1 MLKYIYYQ
9 NISYCALWVTTV
21 ATCVILIQSGQ
32 EQVTSKI
39 NLHKLNV
46 LRAVLLKIHILGCDN
61 VCLIPDFVE
70 GCRAYIFKVRQPQS
84 SSLLGPFDP
93 EDEGTMA
100 LPNVSNHSHNNTAPH
115 HTGTESLN

>member
-46 LRAVLLKIHILGCDN
+46 LRAVLLKIHILGC
-61 VCLIPDFVE
+61 
-70 GCRAYIFKVRQPQS
+70 
-84 SSLLGPFDP
+84 
-93 EDEGTMA
+93 
-100 LPNVSNHSHNNTAPH
+100 
-115 HTGTESLN
+115 